1 MIDDFFITKNI
12 PILDPSNFNIVGIE
26 KFIRIIIE
34 WLKKFLRAKIWIFK
48 IRKNSLPILKEDNFF
63 QVWIW

>member
-34 WLKKFLRAKIWIFK
+34 
-48 IRKNSLPILKEDNFF
+48 
-63 QVWIW
+63 